1 MNWQD
6 QPFFLLFRAA
16 SKRYYCDAVA
26 ALYALGHPL
35 SLEHGMAINTKRV
48 IIAGLV
54 AGLVMNICDF
64 ILNGVVASDR
74 MTAEMNAFKPGMGD
88 AMAQMGTNTIVGYV
102 IMDFVLG
109 MLLAYT
115 YAAMRP
121 RFGAGPK
128 TAIIV
133 ALVLWIFAGIISANY
148 LIMGIMSQGLWWTVA
163 IGYLVCLIVAS
174 LVAGALYKEDA
185 TATA

>member
-1 MNWQD
+1 
-6 QPFFLLFRAA
+6 
-16 SKRYYCDAVA
+16 
-26 ALYALGHPL
+26 
-35 SLEHGMAINTKRV
+35 
-48 IIAGLV
+48 
-54 AGLVMNICDF
+54 
-64 ILNGVVASDR
+64 
-74 MTAEMNAFKPGMGD
+74 
-88 AMAQMGTNTIVGYV
+88 
-102 IMDFVLG
+102 
-109 MLLAYT
+109 
-115 YAAMRP
+115 MRP

>member
-1 MNWQD
+1 
-6 QPFFLLFRAA
+6 
-16 SKRYYCDAVA
+16 
-26 ALYALGHPL
+26 
-35 SLEHGMAINTKRV
+35 
-48 IIAGLV
+48 
-54 AGLVMNICDF
+54 
-64 ILNGVVASDR
+64 

>member
-48 IIAGLV
+48 IIAGLA
-54 AGLVMNICDF
+54 AGVVMAICDF
-64 ILNGVVASDR
+64 VLNGMVVADR
-74 MTAEMNAFKPGMGD
+74 MTAELNAFKPGMGD
-88 AMAQMGTNTIVGYV
+88 AMNQMDTNTMIGFV
-102 IMDFVLG
+102 IMDIVLG

-121 RFGAGPK
+121 RFGAGAK
-128 TAIIV
+128 TSIIV
-133 ALVLWIFAGIISANY
+133 ALVLWIFAGIISASY

-163 IGYLVCLIVAS
+163 IGYLVCLVIAS
-174 LVAGALYKEDA
+174 LVAGALYQED
-185 TATA
+185 TAAA